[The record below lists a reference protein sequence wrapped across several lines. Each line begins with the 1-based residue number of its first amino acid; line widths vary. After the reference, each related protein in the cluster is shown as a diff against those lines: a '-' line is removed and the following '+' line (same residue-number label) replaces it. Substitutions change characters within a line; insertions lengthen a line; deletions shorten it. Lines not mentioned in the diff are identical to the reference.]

1 MGFKTNSGQILIDD
15 KSIELNNDSWK
26 NKIGYLSSDTYLL
39 DESIKNNI
47 VFTDD
52 DKIDN
57 ELLNDSINLS
67 ELHSFVNNLP
77 NGVNTFLGDNG
88 AKISTGQNKRF
99 GLARLFYSNKSYFF
113 G

>member
-1 MGFKTNSGQILIDD
+1 M
-15 KSIELNNDSWK
+15 
-26 NKIGYLSSDTYLL
+26 L

-88 AKISTGQNKRF
+88 AKISTGQKQRL
-99 GLARLFYSNKSYFF
+99 GLARLFYSNKSLIFLDEATNSLDKITEKKIF
-113 G
+113 ENLRLLKKNSINS